1 MKWVPKHLDRLFEAL
16 LEHLY
21 LVFSSVGIAL
31 VISLIVG
38 IWAARRPRSFAVII
52 IFTGILFAVPSL
64 ALFALLIRSW
74 DRSGTRYNRSCRL
87 LADDPDPQYRHG
99 LSGNSA

>member
-1 MKWVPKHLDRLFEAL
+1 MKWVPKNFDRMFESL

-38 IWAARRPRSFAVII
+38 IWAARRPRTFGFVVIV
-52 IFTGILFAVPSL
+52 TGVLFAIPSL
-64 ALFALLIRSW
+64 ALFALFIPVLGI
-74 DRSGTRYNRSCRL
+74 GQRL
-87 LADDPDPQYRHG
+87 RFA
-99 LSGNSA
+99 